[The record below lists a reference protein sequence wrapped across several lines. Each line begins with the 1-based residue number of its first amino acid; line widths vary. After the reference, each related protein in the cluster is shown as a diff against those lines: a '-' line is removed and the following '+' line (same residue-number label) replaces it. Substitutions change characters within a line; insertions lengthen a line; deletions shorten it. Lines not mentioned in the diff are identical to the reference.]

1 MTSVYQ
7 KKPFLTVSYQLYIF
21 LILEEKAPPTSTF
34 YDISTLFEPFVLPK
48 HHDE

>member
-21 LILEEKAPPTSTF
+21 LNLEEKRPYVVF
-34 YDISTLFEPFVLPK
+34 YGIFTLFDPIVLPK
-48 HHDE
+48 HHNE